1 MPLDSPI
8 VVVSGLPR
16 SGTSMTMKMLEAGGL
31 PILTDQLRTA
41 DEDNPEGYFEFERV
55 KQLRQ
60 DAAWLAEAQGKA
72 VKIVSF
78 HLAELPAEYPYKVLF
93 IRRALPE
100 VLASQRQMLAR
111 SGNPGGK
118 APEDRLEALY
128 EKHLR
133 EVYAWLARQH
143 HMSVL
148 FLDHRAALEHP
159 LDTAKAIHAFLGG
172 EMDVDAMAN
181 AINPALYRQKNG

>member
-1 MPLDSPI
+1 MALNLPI

-31 PILTDQLRTA
+31 PILTDRLRAA
-41 DEDNPEGYFEFERV
+41 DEDNPEGYFELERV

-60 DAAWLAEAQGKA
+60 DATWLAEARGKA

-78 HLAELPAEYPYKVLF
+78 HLGELPHKYPYKVLF

-111 SGNPGGK
+111 ARRSGG
-118 APEDRLEALY
+118 AADESQLADLY
-128 EKHLR
+128 ERHLR

-143 HMSVL
+143 HIGVL
-148 FLDHRAALEHP
+148 FLEHRATLEHP
-159 LDTAKAIHAFLGG
+159 LDTAKAIGAFLGG
-172 EMDVDAMAN
+172 EMDPEAMAN
-181 AINPALYRQKNG
+181 AVNPALYRQKNP

>member
-1 MPLDSPI
+1 MPLDRPI

-16 SGTSMTMKMLEAGGL
+16 SGTSMTMKMLEAGGV
-31 PILTDQLRTA
+31 PILTDHLREA

-55 KQLRQ
+55 KQLGQ
-60 DAAWLAEAQGKA
+60 DATWLANAQGKA

-93 IRRALPE
+93 IRRALSE

-111 SGNPGGK
+111 NGRPGGE
-118 APEDRLEALY
+118 APEDQLEALY

-143 HMSVL
+143 YMKVL
-148 FLDHRAALEHP
+148 FLEHRAALDHP
-159 LDTAKAIHAFLGG
+159 LETAKAIHTFLGG
-172 EMDVDAMAN
+172 EMDVEAMAR
-181 AINPALYRQKNG
+181 AVNPALYRQKNA